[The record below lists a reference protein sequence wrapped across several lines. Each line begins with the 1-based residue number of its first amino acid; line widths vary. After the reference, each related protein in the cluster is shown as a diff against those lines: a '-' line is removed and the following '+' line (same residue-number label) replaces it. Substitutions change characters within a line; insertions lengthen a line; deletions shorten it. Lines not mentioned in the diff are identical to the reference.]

1 MYFFFNTYSLIYS
14 PSMNHYNQKLCGF
27 LGMLLFCAVTVH
39 AQDTTRITLPE
50 AEKQFLQKNLTLLA
64 VKYNIDIAE
73 ALVVQAKL
81 YTNPN
86 LSVTGNIY
94 NPQQKK
100 LLDVSN
106 QSGEYMVAVQQLIR
120 VAGKRNK
127 EIKLAETSI
136 RLSENRFFDLL
147 RTLRFSLRSNFY
159 SAYYLQNS
167 INAYQAQIASL
178 TKLNESYEALK
189 TKGVVTIKD
198 AIRIKSLLYSLK
210 AEQTGL
216 QNQLNDVEAELQ
228 ILLQDNKTRF
238 TPAVEKNDA
247 LSASFKQMNLTD
259 LIDTAYQYRFDLK
272 LAENTLLYNQQNLAL
287 QKALAKPDITLGAQF
302 DKRGSFVD
310 NASFLNVA
318 IDLPF
323 FNRNQGNIKAAKFG
337 IDQSKVVLTQQKN
350 SVENEVQLAY
360 IKALNT
366 DKMLQSIDPGFRDE
380 FENVL
385 QSVTQNFEKKNISLI
400 DFTDFNESYKNN
412 ILQINQIQNE
422 KMQAIETL
430 NFTVGKTILNN

>member
-64 VKYNIDIAE
+64 EKYNIDIAE

>member
-1 MYFFFNTYSLIYS
+1 
-14 PSMNHYNQKLCGF
+14 MNHYNQKRWGF
-27 LGMLLFCAVTVH
+27 LGMLIICVVTLH
-39 AQDTTRITLPE
+39 AQDTIRLSLPV
-50 AEKQFLQKNLTLLA
+50 AENQFLQKNLSLLA
-64 VKYNIDIAE
+64 EKYNIDIAK
-73 ALVVQAKL
+73 ALVVQARL

-86 LSVTGNIY
+86 FSVTGNIY
-94 NPQQKK
+94 NQQQKK

-106 QSGEYMVAVQQLIR
+106 QSGEYIIAVQQLIR

-127 EIKLAETSI
+127 EIKLAETSTK
-136 RLSENRFFDLL
+136 LSENRFFDLL

-167 INAYQAQIASL
+167 INAYQVQIVSL
-178 TKLNESYEALK
+178 IKLNESYEALK
-189 TKGVVTIKD
+189 IKGVVTVKD

-238 TPAVEKNDA
+238 TPVMEKNDG

-302 DKRGSFVD
+302 DKRGSFID
-310 NASFLNVA
+310 NASFINLA

-323 FNRNQGNIKAAKFG
+323 FNRNQGNIKATKFG
-337 IDQSKVVLTQQKN
+337 IDQSNIILNQQK
-350 SVENEVQLAY
+350 SLVENEVQSAY

-380 FENVL
+380 FENIL
-385 QSVTQNFEKKNISLI
+385 QSVTKNFEKKNISLI

-412 ILQINQIQNE
+412 ILQINQLQNE
-422 KMQAIETL
+422 KMQAVETL
-430 NFTVGKTILNN
+430 NFTIGKTILNN

>member
-127 EIKLAETSI
+127 EIKLAETST

>member
-64 VKYNIDIAE
+64 EKYNIDIAE

-127 EIKLAETSI
+127 EIKLAETSTQ
-136 RLSENRFFDLL
+136 LSENRFFDLL

-259 LIDTAYQYRFDLK
+259 LIDTAYQYRFDLR